1 MSKISLVVSDVD
13 GTLVTSNKMLTERN
27 RAAVAALQK
36 AGIGFSIMSS
46 RPPFGLR
53 MLVEPLALRLPI
65 GAFNG
70 AVIAA
75 PDLSIFEQSTLASNV
90 AREAIAMLRSA
101 SVGVWAFTASHW
113 LTEDPSGAYVD
124 KEIATIRT
132 QPTIVARLEDH
143 LESAVKLV
151 GVSRD
156 FERLASCELEMRRS
170 LTDRATIARS
180 QSYYLDIT
188 PAGTDKGL
196 GVMKLARQLN
206 VPADEIVTIGDM
218 ENDVP
223 MFRNSG
229 LSIAMGNAT
238 AEVKLTARAVTLSN
252 EEDGVAHAIEQ
263 IILPRASGSRGT

>member
-13 GTLVTSNKMLTERN
+13 GTLVNSEKILTERN
-27 RAAVAALQK
+27 RAAVAQIQK

-53 MLVEPLALRLPI
+53 MLLDPLALRLPF

-75 PDLSIFEQSTLASNV
+75 PDLSVIEQHELASDV

-101 SVGVWAFTASHW
+101 SVSVWAFTASHW
-113 LTEDPSGAYVD
+113 LAEDAGGAYVD
-124 KEIATIRT
+124 KEIRTIQT
-132 QPTIVARLEDH
+132 QPTIVARIEDRLE
-143 LESAVKLV
+143 AVVKLV

-156 FERLASCELEMRRS
+156 FDGLASCEQAMRRALGS
-170 LTDRATIARS
+170 RATVARS

-196 GVMKLARQLN
+196 GVMTLSRRLG
-206 VPADEIVTIGDM
+206 VPVDEIVTIGDM

-223 MFRNSG
+223 MFKVSG
-229 LSIAMGNAT
+229 LSIAMGNAN
-238 AEVKLTARAVTLSN
+238 AEVKRAARAVTLSN
-252 EEDGVAHAIEQ
+252 EDDGVAVAAEK
-263 IILPRASGSRGT
+263 IILPRASNPRVV